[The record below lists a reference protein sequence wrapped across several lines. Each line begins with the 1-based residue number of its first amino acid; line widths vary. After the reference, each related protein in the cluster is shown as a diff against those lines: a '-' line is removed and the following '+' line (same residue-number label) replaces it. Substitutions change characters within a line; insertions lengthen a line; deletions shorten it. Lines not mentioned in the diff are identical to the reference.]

1 MSTLAITPKSAIQAI
16 IHCVKTG
23 EIIPFLTSSPG
34 VGKSSVVLQAA
45 QDMAKETKKEFYI
58 FNGNSMHPQDYVEK
72 EFGFIDLR
80 ANMMTTMDLYGLPTF
95 TDDKQAYMFA
105 RPDMIPMHG
114 QGIIFVDE
122 LPQASPSTMGGFSEA
137 FLEHR
142 IGKHIIPKGWKF
154 AVAGNRQKDRADA
167 HKVPTH
173 IKDRMNELILEFSL
187 DDWIEWATKTEL
199 HPAVIAFAKYRPNL
213 LNSFDPKLDTNCTPR
228 SVAKAAQHIDAP
240 ANIRFALLSGA
251 IGEGPAGEMEAMIKV
266 FKELPDPDYV
276 MKNPTKAKISTKL
289 DVLYAVTTMLA
300 MNSNKKTFGK
310 FMKYIDRIELIEFQA
325 AFVRQALLRDPEVA
339 LTPELVAFAQKNKEL
354 LVV

>member
-16 IHCVKTG
+16 THCVKAN
-23 EIIPFLTSSPG
+23 IIPFLTSAPG

-45 QDMAKETKKEFYI
+45 QAMAKEAKMPFYR
-58 FNGNSMHPQDYVEK
+58 FDGNSMHDPKQLETG
-72 EFGFIDLR
+72 FGFIDMR

-95 TDDKQAYMFA
+95 TDDKQSYMFA
-105 RPDMIPMHG
+105 RPDMIPSAG

-122 LPQASPSTMGGFSEA
+122 LPQATPSTMGGFSEA

-142 IGKHIIPKGWKF
+142 IQKHIIPNAWKF
-154 AVAGNRQKDRADA
+154 VVAGNRQKDRADA
-167 HKVPTH
+167 HKIPTH
-173 IKDRMNELILEFSL
+173 IKDRMNELQLEFSL
-187 DDWIEWATKTEL
+187 NDWIEWATKEEL

-213 LNSFDPKLDTNCTPR
+213 LDAFDPKLDTNCTPR

-240 ANIRFALLSGA
+240 RNIRFALLSGA

-266 FKELPDPDYV
+266 FKDLPDPEYI
-276 MKNPTKAKISTKL
+276 MKYPKKAAVSDKL

-300 MNSNKKTFGK
+300 MHSSKKTFGK
-310 FMKYIDRIELIEFQA
+310 LMQYIQRLEQPEFQA
-325 AFVRQALLRDPEVA
+325 AFVRQALLRDSEVA
-339 LTPELVAFAQKNKEL
+339 QCPELIDFASKNAEL